1 MTPEQLPL
9 WDDRFWRDELAQL
22 SAGLDPVLVRV
33 LLAGI
38 ERGVEALPVEL
49 QVLVDW
55 DLVNRDALQFARQYS
70 YGLIRGINDTTRRQ
84 VQTAVA
90 EWIESG
96 QPLDSL
102 ATRLANT
109 FGNRRALA
117 IAQTESTRAYA
128 SGNLLAW
135 TGSGLVGGK
144 QWYTARDSLVC
155 PICGPLH
162 GTIVELDA
170 PWQFSQATLAANPML
185 AKALRGGT
193 SITAPPSHPGCRCW
207 LLPVVVEAWDPE
219 ELERKLFD
227 NVQRER
233 LAQ

>member
-55 DLVNRDALQFARQYS
+55 DLVNRDALQFARRYS
-70 YGLIRGINDTTRRQ
+70 YNLIRGINDTTRRQ

-90 EWIESG
+90 DWIEAG
-96 QPLDSL
+96 QPLDAL
-102 ATRLANT
+102 ATKLEPL
-109 FGNRRALA
+109 FGSRRSLA

-128 SGNLLAW
+128 SGNMLAW
-135 TGSGLVGGK
+135 TSSGLVEAR
-144 QWYTARDSLVC
+144 QWYTVRDSLVC
-155 PICGPLH
+155 PVCGPLH
-162 GTIVELDA
+162 GTIVAIDQ
-170 PWQFSQATLAANPML
+170 PWQFSQATLAANPTI
-185 AKALRGGT
+185 AKALRGAA
-193 SITAPPSHPGCRCW
+193 SVSMPPSHPGCRCY
-207 LLPVVVEAWDPE
+207 LLPVVVEAWDPA

-227 NVQRER
+227 NVQKER
-233 LAQ
+233 LAS